1 MVDCGA
7 VEVDARVDDWSG
19 AFWDMRKRAFGV
31 RGSKGV
37 VGIVEGH

>member
-19 AFWDMRKRAFGV
+19 AFCDMRKRAFGG
-31 RGSKGV
+31 RGSEGAA
-37 VGIVEGH
+37 GTVEGH